1 MAPDIGVPESVLRF
15 IELNIDTVPQLETL
29 LMLSQEDSRDWLVE
43 EVAARN
49 YITEQRAVEI
59 LEVLG
64 RRGLVSSEEAP
75 RRFRFNPANP
85 ETRELVREVG
95 RHYQKNLSYIA
106 TSIHSKPS
114 APVKEFAR
122 AFDLKKD
129 R

>member
-1 MAPDIGVPESVLRF
+1 MAANSSIGSVPESVLRF

-59 LEVLG
+59 LEVLR

-75 RRFRFNPANP
+75 RRFRFNPTNP
-85 ETRELVREVG
+85 ETREVG
-95 RHYQKNLSYIA
+95 RHYQKNLSDIA
-106 TSIHSKPS
+106 TSIHSRPS
-114 APVKEFAR
+114 SPVKEFAR
-122 AFDLKKD
+122 AYDLKKD